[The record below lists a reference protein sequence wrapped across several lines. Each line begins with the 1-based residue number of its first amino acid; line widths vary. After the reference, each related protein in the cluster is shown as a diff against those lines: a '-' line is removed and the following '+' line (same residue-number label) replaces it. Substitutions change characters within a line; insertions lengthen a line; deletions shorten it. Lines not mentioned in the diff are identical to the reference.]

1 VTSSSTRFRTALAAL
16 LAALSLAA
24 TAGSGPLPRVELKA
38 GAHAFDVEVV
48 TTPPQRERGLK
59 GRTRLAADAGMLFV
73 FERPSRHCFWMKDT
87 PLPLSIAF
95 LADDGTVVNIADM
108 RPHTADLHC
117 AEAPVR
123 YALEVR
129 QGGFASRGIGPGV
142 RVTGGPLD
150 TPLHRRFQE

>member
-1 VTSSSTRFRTALAAL
+1 VKSYSARPRTALAAL

-24 TAGSGPLPRVELKA
+24 AAAAALPRTELRS
-38 GAHAFDVEVV
+38 GAHRFHVEVAS
-48 TTPPQRERGLK
+48 TPQQRERGLK

-73 FERPSRHCFWMKDT
+73 FERPDRHCFWMKDT

-108 RPHTADLHC
+108 QPHTADRHC

-129 QGGFASRGIGPGV
+129 QGGFGSKNIRPGM
-142 RVTGGPLD
+142 RFTGGPFD
-150 TPLHRRFQE
+150 SPL